1 MNELSPAV
9 IQRVSATGL
18 ASKLSIGLRGGWA
31 TLILDVRPRADFDI
45 HPWTL
50 PDAIPISLSDKPVL
64 LPDVDRQMPL
74 LIYCQSNGQIT
85 STEVAGCLQAL
96 GYRHVWILE
105 GGLEAWSEARQR
117 VVGVQWDLRS
127 RIAHWISAPSNG
139 TTPELVARQGGS
151 A

>member
-31 TLILDVRPRADFDI
+31 TLILDVRPRAAFDT

-50 PDAIPISLSDKPVL
+50 PDAIPISLSDKPVQ
-64 LPDVDRQMPL
+64 LPDVDREMPL
-74 LIYCQSNGQIT
+74 LVYCQSNGQIT

-117 VVGVQWDLRS
+117 VVGVQWDLR
-127 RIAHWISAPSNG
+127 AHVTNWISAPPNA
-139 TTPELVARQGGS
+139 TAPELAARTGAS
-151 A
+151 K